1 MLLIS
6 GGIYHLD
13 VFFYYYVLIWYLFT
27 MTLWI
32 RVRVVLQMC
41 AWGNVSTVKP
51 ANTWSQPFQHSDC
64 TVGGASLVLQ
74 KMCPPPKKKERERG
88 SKMKRKRLN
97 ERKWE
102 KGKVRCAT
110 KERWCYWSTW
120 GWLIHKLVMPHG
132 PTRTHKCTQIHTES
146 CILRHAYAIHKYLVT
161 WLNTHPNTHP
171 YTHQYTS
178 HPLVWNWFSE
188 TCVLVQQLVTNE
200 PKWPPPC
207 HSFQARAG
215 NDGPWGRKTGREEG
229 SEGLDLNGAH

>member
-1 MLLIS
+1 MFRLWNHKHMSSTLS
-6 GGIYHLD
+6 
-13 VFFYYYVLIWYLFT
+13 
-27 MTLWI
+27 TLWLHSG
-32 RVRVVLQMC
+32 RGQFSFTE
-41 AWGNVSTVKP
+41 NV
-51 ANTWSQPFQHSDC
+51 
-64 TVGGASLVLQ
+64 
-74 KMCPPPKKKERERG
+74 PPPQKKRERG
-88 SKMKRKRLN
+88 SKTNRKRLD

-132 PTRTHKCTQIHTES
+132 PIRTHKYTQIHTES

>member
-1 MLLIS
+1 MIS
-6 GGIYHLD
+6 FHHDSMDLCTCGSANVCLRQCFDRKASKHMISTLS
-13 VFFYYYVLIWYLFT
+13 
-27 MTLWI
+27 TLWLHSG
-32 RVRVVLQMC
+32 RSQFSFTE
-41 AWGNVSTVKP
+41 NVP
-51 ANTWSQPFQHSDC
+51 
-64 TVGGASLVLQ
+64 
-74 KMCPPPKKKERERG
+74 PPPKKKERERG

-132 PTRTHKCTQIHTES
+132 PIRTHKYTQIHTES